1 MHQNL
6 KTTFSLDLENEWQ
19 TIASSKAY
27 GTFYTLHAKFK
38 YKTGTKTP
46 ESCDLYIQNFSGF
59 ITLGID
65 AVSTDIILMH
75 DPLMGKPSYVMH
87 ISLKALHANDTITN
101 HTINLIDDLDDNTI
115 VDEFSKDYGL
125 KIEVLYEKI
134 PGFNEDNLRTSTAVD
149 MSYQR
154 DGESLLKKTF
164 SEPLNET
171 SKIELYKNYFNSNER
186 VVIIEE
192 SAIDK
197 RTDPNRMLIEDTFDR
212 VQLST
217 GETHKVVKPYPC
229 YLSYVQFV

>member
-6 KTTFSLDLENEWQ
+6 KTTFSLNLENEWQ

-38 YKTGTKTP
+38 YQTGTKTP
-46 ESCDLYIQNFSGF
+46 VSCDLYIQNFSGF

-65 AVSTDIILMH
+65 EVNTEIILMH

-87 ISLKALHANDTITN
+87 ISLKALQANDTITN
-101 HTINLIDDLDDNTI
+101 HLISLKDDLDDDII
-115 VDEFSKDYGL
+115 VEELTTDYDL
-125 KIEVLYEKI
+125 KIEVLYQKI
-134 PGFNEDNLRTSTAVD
+134 PGFNANNLRASTAVD

-154 DGESLLKKTF
+154 DGESLLKKTY

-197 RTDPNRMLIEDTFDR
+197 RTDPNRMFIEDTYDK